1 MSVDEVQPRDTEIIE
16 ALSGIVVDPSTDH
29 EHVAFGCC
37 CEFDHRA
44 DHLAVE

>member
-1 MSVDEVQPRDTEIIE
+1 MSGDEVQPRDTEIIE

-29 EHVAFGCC
+29 EHIAFGCR
-37 CEFDHRA
+37 CELDHRA